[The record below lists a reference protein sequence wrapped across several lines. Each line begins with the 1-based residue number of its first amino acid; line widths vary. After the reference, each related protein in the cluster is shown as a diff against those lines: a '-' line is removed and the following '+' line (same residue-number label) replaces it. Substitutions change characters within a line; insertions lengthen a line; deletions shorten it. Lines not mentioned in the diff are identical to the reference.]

1 MGDPSPSSC
10 GSSYRV
16 VSWGGDVPGPL
27 SSCAPRQ
34 RAGDAGTSA
43 LLSFAMCF
51 AGSASPSLPACTGVN
66 CLVHLPAAGLPSQ
79 LRSSRNRGSWFAA
92 LCHKSKKRREKE
104 GRKSIPSSCLWLTWP
119 IRCAGFIWSGRE
131 EKQRWWRKRGKYRY
145 RNIPCFRGSA
155 VDPHMSIFHPSCS
168 LSREKFLFP
177 SS

>member
-1 MGDPSPSSC
+1 MIQAPAHVAAPTELSPGEVTSPVPCPAVPHGSEQGMQGHQLCCPLPCVLQAVPLHPFLLAQGLIASC
-10 GSSYRV
+10 ICQPQGF
-16 VSWGGDVPGPL
+16 P
-27 SSCAPRQ
+27 AN
-34 RAGDAGTSA
+34 SA
-43 LLSFAMCF
+43 LPGIEALGLQLSVIN
-51 AGSASPSLPACTGVN
+51 P
-66 CLVHLPAAGLPSQ
+66 
-79 LRSSRNRGSWFAA
+79 
-92 LCHKSKKRREKE
+92 KKRREKE

-131 EKQRWWRKRGKYRY
+131 EKQRWWRKRGKYWY